1 MDLQQFGFLLRV
13 VALSLFLSGCTASTK
28 NMQTDAHANKFLHDG
43 LDATAWVQTSSEY
56 QSIAYTTYRS
66 AERRL
71 DELYDCDSNSTASK
85 KQAVVL
91 DVDETVLDNSPYQAW
106 LIAESKRLGKT
117 VAYKGATWLAW
128 MSLAE
133 APKVPGAVEFI
144 SYAQAC
150 GLSVYYIT
158 NRECS
163 SSVCQEQEWTIRNL
177 DKLGVMTDDRHVLMK
192 SEKPQWRTS
201 EKDGR
206 RESLINSGFELVMLI
221 GDDSNDFLNGVYKA
235 SIEERTKI
243 IKAKQHLWGEK
254 YFVLPGPT
262 YGSWKKPETLT
273 APVIENLI
281 LPSRSLNLGTN
292 NE

>member
-1 MDLQQFGFLLRV
+1 VYLEQFGFLLRV
-13 VALSLFLSGCTASTK
+13 VAISIFLSGCTGSTH
-28 NMQTDAHANKFLHDG
+28 NTLTDAPADEFRHDG
-43 LDATAWVQTSSEY
+43 LDAISWVQTSSEY

-71 DELYDCDSNSTASK
+71 NEVYACDSNSTASL

-91 DVDETVLDNSPYQAW
+91 DLDETVLDNSPYQAW
-106 LIAESKRLGKT
+106 LIVESKRLGKT
-117 VAYKGATWLAW
+117 VGFKPSTWQAW
-128 MSLAE
+128 MKLAE

-144 SYAQAC
+144 SYAQTC
-150 GLSVYYIT
+150 GLSVYYIS

-163 SSVCQEQEWTIRNL
+163 SSVCHEQKWTISNL
-177 DKLGVMTDDRHVLMK
+177 NKLGVITDDRHVLLK
-192 SEKPQWRTS
+192 GEKPQWSSS

-206 RESLINSGFELVMLI
+206 RESLINNGFELVMLI

-243 IKAKQHLWGEK
+243 IEANQSLWGEK

-281 LPSRSLNLGTN
+281 LPSRSLN
-292 NE
+292 